1 MLDSRD
7 IGGLQGAP
15 VHGPDNEKIG
25 TVHQVFVDAVT
36 GAPNW
41 ITLKTGFLGRHEIF
55 APLANA
61 TWDGEIVHTEHDK
74 ESLLAAPRLN
84 ADEGLSPHN
93 EEALNR
99 HFGISDVDTDGGT
112 ARPSEEYPERPD
124 LMERAAAQEREEQ
137 AAGDST
143 RNDSDRTSTGEHRVD
158 EVHSKNA
165 DSEVGD
171 EDADRTRAYG
181 NAEDDRSE
189 VVDRTPRASDES
201 YPAAADVRRDS
212 ADSAGSPLAGASNG
226 NDLGNDQNSSGPR
239 HAKPNPAL

>member
-61 TWDGEIVHTEHDK
+61 TWDGEIIHTEHDK
-74 ESLLAAPRLN
+74 NALLAAPRLN

-112 ARPSEEYPERPD
+112 ARPSDEYPERPE
-124 LMERAAAQEREEQ
+124 LMERAAAQERDER
-137 AAGDST
+137 AAQDSA
-143 RNDSDRTSTGEHRVD
+143 SDRRDDGATGEHAATTVERGARDDDSGDLRRDRAGLD
-158 EVHSKNA
+158 EIDTDRDAHA
-165 DSEVGD
+165 D
-171 EDADRTRAYG
+171 A
-181 NAEDDRSE
+181 
-189 VVDRTPRASDES
+189 TPSGTDS
-201 YPAAADVRRDS
+201 GYPATDDGHRD
-212 ADSAGSPLAGASNG
+212 ARENAGNPLSGGLNG
-226 NDLGNDQNSSGPR
+226 NVPEGDQSSSGPR